1 MFSRKYFNIGLLLC
15 CWTVPLC
22 AASKPIDE
30 VLRDSAQKKTRYS
43 VLVMNASDGKTIFA
57 RNPDTQLM
65 PASNMKLITT
75 AAAVHYLGADYVF
88 KTEVGL
94 LDGSLVI
101 VGGGDPL
108 LGDLTTDTRYSRKA
122 GWVMDTIAETLK
134 KNNITSVRDIIV
146 DASFFDNNRVHPAW
160 PADQLNQWYACE
172 VSGIN
177 YNNNCIRITAENKN
191 GKVVLGT
198 EPTTSFL
205 TFINQVR
212 LVGSGSSALGAY
224 RNSKPNVLIVKG
236 NLRGTTSF
244 DVAIEKPPAFF
255 AWHLKEC
262 LTAQGIE
269 VQGGLLGQYVKQVPA
284 LQILH
289 TFETPL
295 ADVLY
300 RSNKDSLGLAAE
312 SLIKTISAEQTEGRI
327 NGEWPHG
334 LTLVGNY
341 LCSLGADP
349 NDFVLDDGSGLSR
362 NNRLTTRIIVSVLKD
377 LYASAN
383 WAMFESSLSVGGEDG
398 TTSKYFQEP
407 QYRGRILGK
416 TGYISGVRAFSGICK
431 TPSGDILFSILTED
445 GNGLT
450 RNWINEITK
459 SIFDRKF

>member
-1 MFSRKYFNIGLLLC
+1 
-15 CWTVPLC
+15 
-22 AASKPIDE
+22 
-30 VLRDSAQKKTRYS
+30 
-43 VLVMNASDGKTIFA
+43 MNASDGKTIFA

-108 LGDLTTDTRYSRKA
+108 LGDLATDTRYKRKA
-122 GWVMDTIAETLK
+122 GWVMDTIAEMLK

-236 NLRGTTSF
+236 NLRGATSF
-244 DVAIEKPPAFF
+244 DVAIEKTRGFF
-255 AWHLKEC
+255 C
-262 LTAQGIE
+262 LAS
-269 VQGGLLGQYVKQVPA
+269 KR
-284 LQILH
+284 
-289 TFETPL
+289 TP
-295 ADVLY
+295 
-300 RSNKDSLGLAAE
+300 DS
-312 SLIKTISAEQTEGRI
+312 
-327 NGEWPHG
+327 P
-334 LTLVGNY
+334 
-341 LCSLGADP
+341 
-349 NDFVLDDGSGLSR
+349 
-362 NNRLTTRIIVSVLKD
+362 
-377 LYASAN
+377 
-383 WAMFESSLSVGGEDG
+383 
-398 TTSKYFQEP
+398 
-407 QYRGRILGK
+407 
-416 TGYISGVRAFSGICK
+416 
-431 TPSGDILFSILTED
+431 GD
-445 GNGLT
+445 
-450 RNWINEITK
+450 
-459 SIFDRKF
+459 

>member
-1 MFSRKYFNIGLLLC
+1 MFSAKNISLWIVLC
-15 CWTVPLC
+15 CWIAPLQ

-30 VLRDSAQKKTRYS
+30 ILREPAQKKTKCS
-43 VLVMNASDGKTIFA
+43 ILVVNAADGKTIFA

-88 KTEVGL
+88 KTEIGL
-94 LDGSLVI
+94 LNSNLVV

-108 LGDLTTDTRYSRKA
+108 LGDLATDTRYSRKP
-122 GWVMDTIAETLK
+122 GWIMDTIAEVLK
-134 KNNITSVRDIIV
+134 KNNITSVEDVIA

-160 PADQLNQWYACE
+160 PTDQLNQWYACE

-177 YNNNCIRITAENKN
+177 YNNNCIRIVAENKN

-198 EPTTSFL
+198 EPSTSFL

-212 LVGSGSSALGAY
+212 VVGKGSSALGAY

-236 NLRGTTSF
+236 NLGAPTSF
-244 DVAIEKPPAFF
+244 DIAIEKPSAFF

-262 LTAQGIE
+262 IASQGIE
-269 VQGGLLGQYVKQVPA
+269 VKGRLVGQYIKNDPGLQV
-284 LQILH
+284 LH

-362 NNRLTTRIIVSVLKD
+362 NNRMTTRIIVSVLKD
-377 LYASAN
+377 LYTSPN

-431 TPSGDILFSILTED
+431 TPSGDILFSILTEA

>member
-1 MFSRKYFNIGLLLC
+1 MLL
-15 CWTVPLC
+15 
-22 AASKPIDE
+22 SK
-30 VLRDSAQKKTRYS
+30 K
-43 VLVMNASDGKTIFA
+43 
-57 RNPDTQLM
+57 
-65 PASNMKLITT
+65 PA
-75 AAAVHYLGADYVF
+75 
-88 KTEVGL
+88 
-94 LDGSLVI
+94 
-101 VGGGDPL
+101 
-108 LGDLTTDTRYSRKA
+108 
-122 GWVMDTIAETLK
+122 
-134 KNNITSVRDIIV
+134 
-146 DASFFDNNRVHPAW
+146 
-160 PADQLNQWYACE
+160 
-172 VSGIN
+172 
-177 YNNNCIRITAENKN
+177 
-191 GKVVLGT
+191 
-198 EPTTSFL
+198 
-205 TFINQVR
+205 
-212 LVGSGSSALGAY
+212 
-224 RNSKPNVLIVKG
+224 
-236 NLRGTTSF
+236 
-244 DVAIEKPPAFF
+244 AFF
-255 AWHLKEC
+255 AWHLKER

-269 VQGGLLGQYVKQVPA
+269 VQGGLLGQYVKQVPT

>member
-1 MFSRKYFNIGLLLC
+1 MFSRNYFSIWLILC
-15 CWTVPLC
+15 CCTASHA

-30 VLRDSAQKKTRYS
+30 VLRESSQKKTRYS
-43 VLVMNASDGKTIFA
+43 ILVVNASDGKSVFA
-57 RNPDTQLM
+57 RNADTPFM
-65 PASNMKLITT
+65 PASNMKLVTT
-75 AAAVHYLGADYVF
+75 AAAVHYLGTDYVF

-94 LDGSLVI
+94 LDGSLII

-108 LGDLTTDTRYSRKA
+108 LGDLATDTRYNRSA
-122 GWVMDTIAETLK
+122 GWVMDTIANVLK

-146 DASFFDNNRVHPAW
+146 DTSFFDNNRVHPAW

-177 YNNNCIRITAENKN
+177 YNNNCIRILAENRK
-191 GKVVLGT
+191 GKVILGT
-198 EPTTSFL
+198 EPETSFL
-205 TFINQVR
+205 SFINQVR
-212 LVGSGSSALGAY
+212 IVGSGSSALGAY

-236 NLRGTTSF
+236 NLRGATSF
-244 DVAIEKPPAFF
+244 DVAIEKPVAFF

-262 LTAQGIE
+262 LASEGID
-269 VQGGLLGQYVKQVPA
+269 VQGGLLGQYVKHNPS

-289 TFETPL
+289 TFETRL

-300 RSNKDSLGLAAE
+300 RCNKDSLGLAAE
-312 SLIKTISAEQTEGRI
+312 SLIKTISAEQTKGRI

-334 LTLVGNY
+334 LTLAGNY

-362 NNRLTTRIIVSVLKD
+362 NNRLTARIIVSVLKD
-377 LYASAN
+377 LYISSD

-407 QYRGRILGK
+407 QYQGRILGK

-431 TPSGDILFSILTED
+431 TPSGDILFSILTEG

-459 SIFDRKF
+459 SIYDRKF